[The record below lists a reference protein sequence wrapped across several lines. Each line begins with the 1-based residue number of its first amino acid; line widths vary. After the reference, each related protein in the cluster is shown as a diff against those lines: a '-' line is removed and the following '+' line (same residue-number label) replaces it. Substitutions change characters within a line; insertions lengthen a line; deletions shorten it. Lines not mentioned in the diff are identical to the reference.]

1 MTSGQNTIDPR
12 TPILVGQAQVAQH
25 KDHLESAAGP
35 IELMS
40 QAVREAF
47 ADAGI
52 QNPAIKHVTKN
63 ARKNA
68 ATIDAL
74 HVVRSLS
81 TRNTNPARDIARTLE
96 ISANE
101 YGLTPHGG
109 NMPQYLVNNAALQIR
124 DNGAQIIVL
133 TGGESFR
140 SRRRARAAKMTLP
153 WMEQKEDQE
162 GQEGQEGQAPT
173 ALGEDLVMNHE
184 IELAHNIMLPI
195 EIYPMF
201 ETALRYR
208 DKRTVAE
215 HQKYISEL
223 WSRFSDV
230 AAANPHAWMQQ
241 SYTAQAIRTP
251 TPDNRM
257 IGFPYT
263 KLMNS
268 NNDVD
273 MAAALVM
280 CSVERA
286 EALGIARDKWIF
298 LHAGTD
304 CHEHNFVSHRHT
316 FTDTPAIRIGGRRVL
331 ELAEKSIDEIENLD
345 LYSCF
350 PSAVQLGAES
360 LGVSL
365 DRQLTCT
372 GGLSFAG
379 GPFNNYVMHA
389 IATTMTKL
397 REKPQETG
405 LVWANG
411 GYATKHSFGVY
422 ATTPN
427 RHGFQY
433 ESPQNQVDSLPR
445 RAVATAVEAQGLA
458 TVEAYSVMHDR
469 DGAAEKV
476 RAAVLLA
483 DGRRAWATSNNTQLG
498 QDMCETEWVGTTVTL
513 DATGDIGV

>member
-1 MTSGQNTIDPR
+1 VTSGPTTIDPR

-25 KDHLESAAGP
+25 IDDFNNAAGP
-35 IELMS
+35 LELMS
-40 QAVREAF
+40 RAVTQAF
-47 ADAGI
+47 DDAALHNVG
-52 QNPAIKHVTKN
+52 AKN
-63 ARKNA
+63 GPR
-68 ATIDAL
+68 IDAL
-74 HVVRSLS
+74 RVVRSLS
-81 TRNTNPARDIARTLE
+81 TKSINPAQDIAAMLG

-109 NMPQYLVNNAALQIR
+109 NMPQYLVNTAALQIR
-124 DNGAQIIVL
+124 DGGAQMIVL

-140 SRRRARAAKMTLP
+140 SRRRARAAQVTLP
-153 WMEQKEDQE
+153 WMEEHD
-162 GQEGQEGQAPT
+162 GHAPT
-173 ALGEDLVMNHE
+173 AVGDDLVMNHE
-184 IELAHNIMLPI
+184 IELAHKIMLPI

-208 DKRTVAE
+208 DKRSVAE
-215 HQKYISEL
+215 HQQYISEL
-223 WSRFSDV
+223 WARFSEA
-230 AAANPHAWMQQ
+230 AAANPHAWIQQ

-304 CHEHNFVSHRHT
+304 CHEHNFVSHRHS
-316 FTDTPAIRIGGRRVL
+316 FTDTPAIRIGGQRVL
-331 ELAEKSIDEIENLD
+331 AIAEKSIDEIENLD

-389 IATTMTKL
+389 IATTMTTL
-397 REKPQETG
+397 REKPTETG

-411 GYATKHSFGVY
+411 GYATKHAFGVY
-422 ATTPN
+422 ATTPPL
-427 RHGFQY
+427 HGFRH
-433 ESPQNQVDSLPR
+433 ESPQNEVDELPR
-445 RAVATAVEAQGLA
+445 RTVATALEATGTA
-458 TVEAYSVMHDR
+458 TVEAYSVMHNR
-469 DGAAEKV
+469 NGNVEKV
-476 RAAVLLA
+476 RAAVILN
-483 DGRRAWATSNNTQLG
+483 DGRRAWATSDNTQLG
-498 QDMCETEWVGTTVTL
+498 TDMCENEWVGKTITL
-513 DATGDIGV
+513 DATGDISV

>member
-25 KDHLESAAGP
+25 IDHLESAAGP

-52 QNPAIKHVTKN
+52 QNPSVKN
-63 ARKNA
+63 AGKNS

-74 HVVRSLS
+74 RVVRSLS
-81 TRNTNPARDIARTLE
+81 TRNTNPAREIARALG

-109 NMPQYLVNNAALQIR
+109 NMPQYLVNSAALQIR
-124 DNGAQIIVL
+124 DSGAQMIVL

-153 WMEQKEDQE
+153 WMEAKEDE
-162 GQEGQEGQAPT
+162 GGEAPT

-184 IELAHNIMLPI
+184 IELAHSIMLPI

-230 AAANPHAWMQQ
+230 AASNPHAWIQQ
-241 SYTAQAIRTP
+241 SYTAETIRTP
-251 TPDNRM
+251 SQSNRM
-257 IGFPYT
+257 VGFPYT

-286 EALGIARDKWIF
+286 EALGIERDKWIF
-298 LHAGTD
+298 LQAGTD
-304 CHEHNFVSHRHT
+304 CHEHNFVSHRYS
-316 FTDTPAIRIGGRRVL
+316 FTDTPAIRIGGKRVL
-331 ELAEKSIDEIENLD
+331 ELAQKSIDEIAYLD

-411 GYATKHSFGVY
+411 GYATKHAFGVY
-422 ATTPN
+422 ATTPHPQGF
-427 RHGFQY
+427 RH
-433 ESPQNQVDSLPR
+433 ESPQKQVDSLPR
-445 RAVATAVEAQGLA
+445 RVVATAIEAQGSA

-469 DGAAEKV
+469 DGAPEKV
-476 RAAVLLA
+476 RASVLLA
-483 DGRRAWATSNNTQLG
+483 DGRRAWATSTDTQLG
-498 QDMCETEWVGTTVTL
+498 QDMCLNEWVGKTVTL
-513 DATGDIGV
+513 DATGDIKIG

>member
-1 MTSGQNTIDPR
+1 MTSGQNKIDPR

-25 KDHLESAAGP
+25 IDHLESAAGP

-40 QAVREAF
+40 QAIREAF
-47 ADAGI
+47 TDAGI
-52 QNPAIKHVTKN
+52 QNAGAQNTT
-63 ARKNA
+63 A
-68 ATIDAL
+68 IDAL
-74 HVVRSLS
+74 RVVRSLS
-81 TRNTNPARDIARTLE
+81 TRSTNPALDIATMLG

-124 DNGAQIIVL
+124 DDGAQMIVL

-140 SRRRARAAKMTLP
+140 SRRRARAAQMTLP
-153 WMEQKEDQE
+153 WMELKGSQE
-162 GQEGQEGQAPT
+162 SQEQQAPT

-230 AAANPHAWMQQ
+230 AASNQHAWIQQ
-241 SYTAQAIRTP
+241 SYTAEAIRTP
-251 TPDNRM
+251 SQENRM

-286 EALGIARDKWIF
+286 EALGISRDKWIF

-304 CHEHNFVSHRHT
+304 CHEHNFVSHRYS
-316 FTDTPAIRIGGRRVL
+316 FTDTPAIRIGGQRVL
-331 ELAEKSIDEIENLD
+331 ELAQKSITEIENLD

-397 REKPQETG
+397 RERPQETG

-411 GYATKHSFGVY
+411 GYATKHAFGVY
-422 ATTPN
+422 ATTPPL
-427 RHGFQY
+427 HGFKH
-433 ESPQNQVDSLPR
+433 ESPQDEVDSLPR
-445 RAVATAVEAQGLA
+445 RAVATAIDAQGLA
-458 TVEAYSVMHDR
+458 TVEAYSIMHDR
-469 DGAAEKV
+469 NGAAEKV

-483 DGRRAWATSNNTQLG
+483 DGRRAWATSSNTQLG
-498 QDMCETEWVGTTVTL
+498 QEMCENEWVGKSISL
-513 DATGDIGV
+513 DATGDIRV

>member
-1 MTSGQNTIDPR
+1 VTSGQNTIDPR

-25 KDHLESAAGP
+25 IDHLESAAGP

-52 QNPAIKHVTKN
+52 QNPSVKN
-63 ARKNA
+63 AGKNS

-74 HVVRSLS
+74 RVVRSLS
-81 TRNTNPARDIARTLE
+81 TRNTNPAREIARALG

-109 NMPQYLVNNAALQIR
+109 NMPQYLVNSAALQIR
-124 DNGAQIIVL
+124 DSGAQMIVL

-153 WMEQKEDQE
+153 WMEAKEDE
-162 GQEGQEGQAPT
+162 GGEAPT

-230 AAANPHAWMQQ
+230 AASNPHAWIQQ
-241 SYTAQAIRTP
+241 SYTAETIRTP
-251 TPDNRM
+251 SQSNRM
-257 IGFPYT
+257 VGFPYT

-286 EALGIARDKWIF
+286 EALGIERDKWIF

-304 CHEHNFVSHRHT
+304 CHEHNFVSHRYS
-316 FTDTPAIRIGGRRVL
+316 FTDTPAIRIGGKRVL
-331 ELAEKSIDEIENLD
+331 ELAQKSIDEIAYLD

-411 GYATKHSFGVY
+411 GYATKHAFGVY

-427 RHGFQY
+427 PQGFQH

-445 RAVATAVEAQGLA
+445 RTVATAVEAQGSA

-469 DGAAEKV
+469 DGAPEKV
-476 RAAVLLA
+476 RASVLLA
-483 DGRRAWATSNNTQLG
+483 DGRRAWATSTDTQLG
-498 QDMCETEWVGTTVTL
+498 QDMCLNEWVGKTVKL
-513 DATGDIGV
+513 DATGDIKIG

>member
-1 MTSGQNTIDPR
+1 VTSGQNTIDPR

-25 KDHLESAAGP
+25 IDHLESAAGP

-52 QNPAIKHVTKN
+52 QNPSVKN
-63 ARKNA
+63 AGKNS

-74 HVVRSLS
+74 RVVRSLS
-81 TRNTNPARDIARTLE
+81 TRNTNPAREIARALG

-109 NMPQYLVNNAALQIR
+109 NMPQYLVNSAALQIR
-124 DNGAQIIVL
+124 DSGAQMIVL

-153 WMEQKEDQE
+153 WMEAKEDE
-162 GQEGQEGQAPT
+162 GGEAPT

-184 IELAHNIMLPI
+184 IELAHSIMLPI

-230 AAANPHAWMQQ
+230 AASNPHAWIQQ
-241 SYTAQAIRTP
+241 SYTAETIRTP
-251 TPDNRM
+251 SQSNRM
-257 IGFPYT
+257 VGFPYT

-286 EALGIARDKWIF
+286 EALGIERDKWIF

-304 CHEHNFVSHRHT
+304 CHEHNFVSHRYS
-316 FTDTPAIRIGGRRVL
+316 FTDTPAIRIGGKRVL
-331 ELAEKSIDEIENLD
+331 ELAQKSIDEIAYLD

-411 GYATKHSFGVY
+411 GYATKHAFGVY
-422 ATTPN
+422 ATTPHPQGF
-427 RHGFQY
+427 RH
-433 ESPQNQVDSLPR
+433 ESPQKQVDSLPR
-445 RAVATAVEAQGLA
+445 RVVATAIEAQGSA

-469 DGAAEKV
+469 DGAPEKV
-476 RAAVLLA
+476 RASVLLA
-483 DGRRAWATSNNTQLG
+483 DGRRAWATSTDTQLG
-498 QDMCETEWVGTTVTL
+498 QDMCLNEWVGKTVTL
-513 DATGDIGV
+513 DATGDIKIG

>member
-1 MTSGQNTIDPR
+1 MTSGPKTIDPR

-25 KDHLESAAGP
+25 VDDLNDAAGP

-40 QAVREAF
+40 RAVTQAF
-47 ADAGI
+47 DDAAVSNAGS
-52 QNPAIKHVTKN
+52 KN
-63 ARKNA
+63 GPH
-68 ATIDAL
+68 IDAL
-74 HVVRSLS
+74 RVVRSLS
-81 TRNTNPARDIARTLE
+81 TKSVNPAQDIATMLG

-109 NMPQYLVNNAALQIR
+109 NMPQYLVNAAAMQIR
-124 DNGAQIIVL
+124 DGGAQLIVL

-140 SRRRARAAKMTLP
+140 SRRRARAAQVTLP
-153 WMEQKEDQE
+153 WMETRESQE
-162 GQEGQEGQAPT
+162 GQESQAPT
-173 ALGEDLVMNHE
+173 AVGEDLAMNHE
-184 IELAHNIMLPI
+184 IELAHKIMLPI

-201 ETALRYR
+201 ETALRHR
-208 DKRTVAE
+208 DKRTVAD
-215 HQKYISEL
+215 HQQYISEL

-230 AAANPHAWMQQ
+230 AAANPHAWIQQ
-241 SYTAQAIRTP
+241 SHTAETIRTP
-251 TPDNRM
+251 SQSNRM

-286 EALGIARDKWIF
+286 ESLGITRDKWIF

-316 FTDTPAIRIGGRRVL
+316 FTETPAIRIGGQRVL
-331 ELAEKSIDEIENLD
+331 ALAEKSIDEIENLD

-389 IATTMTKL
+389 IATTMTTL
-397 REKPQETG
+397 REKPAETG

-411 GYATKHSFGVY
+411 GYATKHAFGVY
-422 ATTPN
+422 ATTPPLQGF
-427 RHGFQY
+427 RH
-433 ESPQNQVDSLPR
+433 ESPQNEVDATPR
-445 RAVATAVEAQGLA
+445 RAVATALEAKGAA

-469 DGAAEKV
+469 NGSVEKV
-476 RAAVLLA
+476 RAAVILS
-483 DGRRAWATSNNTQLG
+483 DGRRAWATSDNTQLG
-498 QDMCETEWVGTTVTL
+498 QDMCETEWVGKTVTL
-513 DATGDIGV
+513 DATGDISV

>member
-1 MTSGQNTIDPR
+1 MTSGQNKIDPR
-12 TPILVGQAQVAQH
+12 TPILVGQAQVSQH
-25 KDHLESAAGP
+25 IDRLESAAGP

-47 ADAGI
+47 GDAGI
-52 QNPAIKHVTKN
+52 QVAGAKN
-63 ARKNA
+63 SAP
-68 ATIDAL
+68 IDAL
-74 HVVRSLS
+74 RVVRSLS
-81 TRNTNPARDIARTLE
+81 TRSTNPARDIATTLG

-109 NMPQYLVNNAALQIR
+109 NMPQYLVNCAALQIR
-124 DNGAQIIVL
+124 DEGAQMIVL

-140 SRRRARAAKMTLP
+140 SRRRARAAQMTLP
-153 WMEQKEDQE
+153 WMELKESQE
-162 GQEGQEGQAPT
+162 SQESQAPT
-173 ALGEDLVMNHE
+173 PLGEDLVMNHE

-230 AAANPHAWMQQ
+230 AASNSHAWIQQ
-241 SYTAQAIRTP
+241 SYTAEAIRTP
-251 TPDNRM
+251 SQSNRM

-304 CHEHNFVSHRHT
+304 CHEHNFVSHRYS
-316 FTDTPAIRIGGRRVL
+316 FTDTPAIRIGGQRVL
-331 ELAEKSIDEIENLD
+331 ELAQNSIHEIENLD

-397 REKPQETG
+397 RERPEETG

-411 GYATKHSFGVY
+411 GYATKHAFGVY
-422 ATTPN
+422 ATTPPT
-427 RHGFQY
+427 HGFRH
-433 ESPQNQVDSLPR
+433 ESPQDEVDSLPR
-445 RAVATAVEAQGLA
+445 REVVAASDAQGSA
-458 TVEAYSVMHDR
+458 TIEAYSVMHDR
-469 DGAAEKV
+469 DGAPEKV

-483 DGRRAWATSNNTQLG
+483 DGRRAWATSSNTQLG
-498 QDMCETEWVGTTVTL
+498 QEMCENEWVGKSVSL
-513 DATGDIGV
+513 DATGDISV

>member
-1 MTSGQNTIDPR
+1 MTSGKNKIDPR

-25 KDHLESAAGP
+25 IDNLESAAGP

-40 QAVREAF
+40 QAVRAAL

-52 QNPAIKHVTKN
+52 QNAT
-63 ARKNA
+63 
-68 ATIDAL
+68 TIDAL
-74 HVVRSLS
+74 RVVRSLS
-81 TRNTNPARDIARTLE
+81 TRNTNPAQDIATTLG

-109 NMPQYLVNNAALQIR
+109 NMPQYLVNSAALQIR
-124 DNGAQIIVL
+124 DDGAQMIVL
-133 TGGESFR
+133 TGGESFK
-140 SRRRARAAKMTLP
+140 SRRRARAAQMTLP
-153 WMEQKEDQE
+153 WMELEKSRERL
-162 GQEGQEGQAPT
+162 APT

-184 IELAHNIMLPI
+184 IELAHKIMLPI

-208 DKRTVAE
+208 DKRSVAD

-223 WSRFSDV
+223 WARFSDV
-230 AAANPHAWMQQ
+230 AAANPHAWIQQ

-286 EALGIARDKWIF
+286 EALGITRDKWIF

-304 CHEHNFVSHRHT
+304 CHEHNFVSHRYS
-316 FTDTPAIRIGGRRVL
+316 FTDTPAIRIGGQRVL
-331 ELAEKSIDEIENLD
+331 ALAEKSIDEIENLD

-389 IATTMTKL
+389 IATTMTTL
-397 REKPQETG
+397 RENPTETG

-411 GYATKHSFGVY
+411 GYATKHAFGVY
-422 ATTPN
+422 ATTPPL
-427 RHGFQY
+427 HGFRH
-433 ESPQNQVDSLPR
+433 ESPQSEVDSLPR
-445 RAVATAVEAQGLA
+445 REVATPIDAQGPA

-469 DGAAEKV
+469 DGTAEKV
-476 RAAVLLA
+476 RAAVLLS
-483 DGRRAWATSNNTQLG
+483 DGRRAWATSDNTQLG
-498 QDMCETEWVGTTVTL
+498 QDMCENEWVGKTVTL
-513 DATGDIGV
+513 DETGVIRV

>member
-1 MTSGQNTIDPR
+1 MTSGQNKIDPR
-12 TPILVGQAQVAQH
+12 TPILVGQAQVSQH
-25 KDHLESAAGP
+25 IDRLESAAGP

-47 ADAGI
+47 GDAGI
-52 QNPAIKHVTKN
+52 QVAGAKN
-63 ARKNA
+63 SAP
-68 ATIDAL
+68 IDAL
-74 HVVRSLS
+74 RVVRSLS
-81 TRNTNPARDIARTLE
+81 TRSTNPARDIAATLG

-109 NMPQYLVNNAALQIR
+109 NMPQYLVNCAALQIR
-124 DNGAQIIVL
+124 DEGAQMIVL

-140 SRRRARAAKMTLP
+140 SLRRARAAQMTLP
-153 WMEQKEDQE
+153 WMELKGSQE
-162 GQEGQEGQAPT
+162 SQEQQAPT

-230 AAANPHAWMQQ
+230 AASNQHAWIQQ
-241 SYTAQAIRTP
+241 SYTAEAIRTP
-251 TPDNRM
+251 SQENRM

-286 EALGIARDKWIF
+286 EALGISRDKWIF

-304 CHEHNFVSHRHT
+304 CHEHNFVSHRYS
-316 FTDTPAIRIGGRRVL
+316 FTDTPAIRIGGQRVL
-331 ELAEKSIDEIENLD
+331 ELAQKSITEIENLD

-397 REKPQETG
+397 RERPQETG

-411 GYATKHSFGVY
+411 GYATKHAFGVY
-422 ATTPN
+422 ATTPPL
-427 RHGFQY
+427 HGFKH
-433 ESPQNQVDSLPR
+433 ESPQDEVDSLPR
-445 RAVATAVEAQGLA
+445 RAVATAIDAQGLA
-458 TVEAYSVMHDR
+458 TVEAYSIMHDR
-469 DGAAEKV
+469 NGAAEKV

-483 DGRRAWATSNNTQLG
+483 DGRRAWATSSNTQLG
-498 QDMCETEWVGTTVTL
+498 QEMCENEWVGKSISL
-513 DATGDIGV
+513 DATGDIRV

>member
-1 MTSGQNTIDPR
+1 MTSGQNKIDPR

-25 KDHLESAAGP
+25 IDNLESAAGP

-52 QNPAIKHVTKN
+52 QNTGTKN
-63 ARKNA
+63 AT
-68 ATIDAL
+68 TIDAL
-74 HVVRSLS
+74 RVVRSLS
-81 TRNTNPARDIARTLE
+81 TRNTNPARDIASILE

-109 NMPQYLVNNAALQIR
+109 NMPQYLVNCAALQIR
-124 DNGAQIIVL
+124 DNGAQMIVL

-140 SRRRARAAKMTLP
+140 SRRRARAAQMTLP
-153 WMEQKEDQE
+153 WMELKE
-162 GQEGQEGQAPT
+162 GQELQAPT

-184 IELAHNIMLPI
+184 IELAHKIMLPI

-208 DKRTVAE
+208 DKRTVAD

-223 WSRFSDV
+223 WARFSDV
-230 AAANPHAWMQQ
+230 AATNPHAWIQQ
-241 SYTAQAIRTP
+241 KYTAEAIRTP
-251 TPDNRM
+251 TQDNRM

-304 CHEHNFVSHRHT
+304 CHEHNFVSHRYS
-316 FTDTPAIRIGGRRVL
+316 FTDTPAIRIGGQRVL
-331 ELAEKSIDEIENLD
+331 ALAEKSIDEIENLD

-389 IATTMTKL
+389 IATTMTTL

-411 GYATKHSFGVY
+411 GYATKHAFGVY
-422 ATTPN
+422 ATTPPL
-427 RHGFQY
+427 HGFRH
-433 ESPQNQVDSLPR
+433 ESPQSEVDSLPR
-445 RAVATAVEAQGLA
+445 REVATAIDAQGPA

-476 RAAVLLA
+476 RASVLLA
-483 DGRRAWATSNNTQLG
+483 DGRRAWATSDNTQLG
-498 QDMCETEWVGTTVTL
+498 TDMCENEWVGKTVTL
-513 DATGDIGV
+513 DETGAISV

>member
-1 MTSGQNTIDPR
+1 MTSGQNKIDPR

-25 KDHLESAAGP
+25 IDNLESAAGP

-40 QAVREAF
+40 QAVRAAL

-52 QNPAIKHVTKN
+52 QNAGTTN
-63 ARKNA
+63 A
-68 ATIDAL
+68 TTLDAL
-74 HVVRSLS
+74 RVVRSLS
-81 TRNTNPARDIARTLE
+81 TRNTNPAQDIATTLG

-109 NMPQYLVNNAALQIR
+109 NMPQYLVNSAALQIR
-124 DNGAQIIVL
+124 DDGAQMIVL

-140 SRRRARAAKMTLP
+140 SRRRARAAQMTLP
-153 WMEQKEDQE
+153 WMEQHDGE
-162 GQEGQEGQAPT
+162 APT

-184 IELAHNIMLPI
+184 IELAHKIMLPI

-208 DKRTVAE
+208 DKRTVAD

-223 WSRFSDV
+223 WARFSDV
-230 AAANPHAWMQQ
+230 AATNPHAWIQQ
-241 SYTAQAIRTP
+241 RYTAQAIRTP
-251 TPDNRM
+251 TSDNRM

-268 NNDVD
+268 INDVD

-304 CHEHNFVSHRHT
+304 CHEHNFVSHRYS
-316 FTDTPAIRIGGRRVL
+316 FTDTPAIRIGGQRVL
-331 ELAEKSIDEIENLD
+331 ALAEKSIDEIENLD

-389 IATTMTKL
+389 IATVMNDL
-397 REKPQETG
+397 RNAPNELG

-411 GYATKHSFGVY
+411 GYTTK
-422 ATTPN
+422 
-427 RHGFQY
+427 
-433 ESPQNQVDSLPR
+433 
-445 RAVATAVEAQGLA
+445 
-458 TVEAYSVMHDR
+458 
-469 DGAAEKV
+469 
-476 RAAVLLA
+476 
-483 DGRRAWATSNNTQLG
+483 
-498 QDMCETEWVGTTVTL
+498 
-513 DATGDIGV
+513 

>member
-1 MTSGQNTIDPR
+1 MTSGQNKIDPR

-25 KDHLESAAGP
+25 IDHLESAAGP

-40 QAVREAF
+40 QAIREALT
-47 ADAGI
+47 DAGI
-52 QNPAIKHVTKN
+52 QNAGAKN
-63 ARKNA
+63 TTA
-68 ATIDAL
+68 IDAL
-74 HVVRSLS
+74 RVVRSLS
-81 TRNTNPARDIARTLE
+81 TRSTNPALDIATMLG

-124 DNGAQIIVL
+124 DDGAQMIVL

-140 SRRRARAAKMTLP
+140 SRRRARAAQMTLP
-153 WMEQKEDQE
+153 WMDLKGSQESQEQ
-162 GQEGQEGQAPT
+162 QAPT

-230 AAANPHAWMQQ
+230 AASNQHAWIQQ
-241 SYTAQAIRTP
+241 SYTAEAIRTP
-251 TPDNRM
+251 SQENRM

-286 EALGIARDKWIF
+286 EALGISRDKWIF

-304 CHEHNFVSHRHT
+304 CHEHNFVSHRYS
-316 FTDTPAIRIGGRRVL
+316 FTDTPAIRIGGQRVL
-331 ELAEKSIDEIENLD
+331 ELAQKSIAEIENLD

-397 REKPQETG
+397 RERPQETG

-411 GYATKHSFGVY
+411 GYATKHAFGVY
-422 ATTPN
+422 ATTPPL
-427 RHGFQY
+427 RGFKH
-433 ESPQNQVDSLPR
+433 ESPQDEVDSLPR
-445 RAVATAVEAQGLA
+445 RAVATAIEAHGLA

-469 DGAAEKV
+469 NGAAEKV

-483 DGRRAWATSNNTQLG
+483 DGRRAWATSSNTQLG
-498 QDMCETEWVGTTVTL
+498 QEMCENEWVGKSISL
-513 DATGDIGV
+513 DATGDIRV

>member
-1 MTSGQNTIDPR
+1 MTSGQNKIDPR

-25 KDHLESAAGP
+25 TDDLKSAVGP

-40 QAVREAF
+40 QAVREAI

-52 QNPAIKHVTKN
+52 QN
-63 ARKNA
+63 
-68 ATIDAL
+68 ATSIDAL
-74 HVVRSLS
+74 RVVRSLS
-81 TRNTNPARDIARTLE
+81 TRNTNPARDIASMLE
-96 ISANE
+96 INASE

-109 NMPQYLVNNAALQIR
+109 NMPQYLVNSAALQIR
-124 DNGAQIIVL
+124 DDGAQMIVL

-140 SRRRARAAKMTLP
+140 SRRRARAAQMTLP
-153 WMEQKEDQE
+153 WMEPKAGQAGQA
-162 GQEGQEGQAPT
+162 GQERQAPT

-184 IELAHNIMLPI
+184 IELAHKIMLPI

-208 DKRTVAE
+208 DKRTVAD
-215 HQKYISEL
+215 HQKHISEL

-230 AAANPHAWMQQ
+230 AATNPHAWIQQ

-316 FTDTPAIRIGGRRVL
+316 FTETPAIRIGGRRVL
-331 ELAEKSIDEIENLD
+331 TLAEKSIDEIENLD

-389 IATTMTKL
+389 IATTMTTL
-397 REKPQETG
+397 REKPTETG

-422 ATTPN
+422 ATTPPL
-427 RHGFQY
+427 HGFRH
-433 ESPQNQVDSLPR
+433 ESPQNEVDQTPR
-445 RAVATAVEAQGLA
+445 RAVATALEAKGAA

-469 DGAAEKV
+469 NGAAEKV

-483 DGRRAWATSNNTQLG
+483 DGRRAWATSDNTQLG
-498 QDMCETEWVGTTVTL
+498 QEMCENEWIGKTVTL
-513 DATGDIGV
+513 DATGDISV

>member
-25 KDHLESAAGP
+25 IDHLESAAGP

-52 QNPAIKHVTKN
+52 QNPSVKN
-63 ARKNA
+63 AGKNS

-74 HVVRSLS
+74 RVVRSLS
-81 TRNTNPARDIARTLE
+81 TRNTNPAREIARALG

-109 NMPQYLVNNAALQIR
+109 NMPQYLVNSAALQIR
-124 DNGAQIIVL
+124 DSGAQMIVL

-140 SRRRARAAKMTLP
+140 SRRRARAAQMTLP
-153 WMEQKEDQE
+153 WMEAKEDE
-162 GQEGQEGQAPT
+162 GGEAPT

-184 IELAHNIMLPI
+184 IELAHKIMLPI

-208 DKRTVAE
+208 DKRTVAD

-223 WSRFSDV
+223 WARFSDV
-230 AAANPHAWMQQ
+230 AATNPHAWIQQ
-241 SYTAQAIRTP
+241 SYTAQAIRMP
-251 TPDNRM
+251 TSDNRM

-316 FTDTPAIRIGGRRVL
+316 FTETPAIRIGGQRVL
-331 ELAEKSIDEIENLD
+331 ALAGKSIDEIENLD

-365 DRQLTCT
+365 DRKLTCT

-389 IATTMTKL
+389 IATTMTTL

-411 GYATKHSFGVY
+411 GYATKHAFGVY
-422 ATTPN
+422 ATTPPLQGF
-427 RHGFQY
+427 RH
-433 ESPQNQVDSLPR
+433 ESPQNEVDALPR
-445 RAVATAVEAQGLA
+445 RSVATALEAKGAA
-458 TVEAYSVMHDR
+458 TIEAYSVMHDR
-469 DGAAEKV
+469 DGTAEKV

-483 DGRRAWATSNNTQLG
+483 DGRRAWATSDNTQLG
-498 QDMCETEWVGTTVTL
+498 QEMCENEWVGKTVTL
-513 DATGDIGV
+513 DATGDIRV

>member
-1 MTSGQNTIDPR
+1 MIIDPR

-25 KDHLESAAGP
+25 IDHLESSAGP

-40 QAVREAF
+40 QAIREAL

-52 QNPAIKHVTKN
+52 QNAGAKN
-63 ARKNA
+63 TTA
-68 ATIDAL
+68 IDAVR
-74 HVVRSLS
+74 VVRSLS
-81 TRNTNPARDIARTLE
+81 TRSTNPALDIATMLG

-124 DNGAQIIVL
+124 DDGAQMIVL

-140 SRRRARAAKMTLP
+140 SRRRARAAQMTLP
-153 WMEQKEDQE
+153 WMDLKGSQESQEQ
-162 GQEGQEGQAPT
+162 QAPT

-230 AAANPHAWMQQ
+230 AASNQHAWIQQ
-241 SYTAQAIRTP
+241 SYTAEAIRTP
-251 TPDNRM
+251 SQENRM

-286 EALGIARDKWIF
+286 EALGISRDKWIF

-304 CHEHNFVSHRHT
+304 CHEHNFVSHRYS
-316 FTDTPAIRIGGRRVL
+316 FTDTPAIRIGGQRVL
-331 ELAEKSIDEIENLD
+331 ELAQKSIAEIENLD

-360 LGVSL
+360 LGVLL

-397 REKPQETG
+397 RERPQETG

-411 GYATKHSFGVY
+411 GYATKHAFGVY
-422 ATTPN
+422 ATTPPF
-427 RHGFQY
+427 HGFKY
-433 ESPQNQVDSLPR
+433 ESPQDEVDSLPR
-445 RAVATAVEAQGLA
+445 RAVATAIDAQGLA

-469 DGAAEKV
+469 NGAAEKV

-483 DGRRAWATSNNTQLG
+483 DGRRAWATSSNTQLG
-498 QDMCETEWVGTTVTL
+498 QEMCENEWVGKSISL
-513 DATGDIGV
+513 DATGDIRV

>member
-1 MTSGQNTIDPR
+1 MTSVQSKIDPR

-25 KDHLESAAGP
+25 TDDLNSAAGP
-35 IELMS
+35 IDLMT

-47 ADAGI
+47 ADAGVR
-52 QNPAIKHVTKN
+52 NVGTN
-63 ARKNA
+63 ATTA
-68 ATIDAL
+68 IDAL
-74 HVVRSLS
+74 RVVRSLS
-81 TRNTNPARDIARTLE
+81 TRNINPARDIA
-96 ISANE
+96 SALNLTAHE

-124 DNGAQIIVL
+124 DDGAQMIVL

-140 SRRRARAAKMTLP
+140 SRRRARAAQIVLP
-153 WMEQKEDQE
+153 WMETKEDQE
-162 GQEGQEGQAPT
+162 LHAPT
-173 ALGEDLVMNHE
+173 ALGEDLVMNHD
-184 IELAHNIMLPI
+184 IELSHKIMLPI

-215 HQKYISEL
+215 HQKFISEL
-223 WSRFSDV
+223 WARFSNI
-230 AAANPHAWMQQ
+230 AATNPHAWMQQ
-241 SYTAQAIRTP
+241 KYTADTIRTP
-251 TPDNRM
+251 TQDNRM

-286 EALGIARDKWIF
+286 EALGISRDKWIF

-304 CHEHNFVSHRHT
+304 CHEHNFVSHRSS
-316 FTDTPAIRIGGRRVL
+316 FTDTPAIRIGGQRVL
-331 ELAEKSIDEIENLD
+331 ELAQKSIHEIENLD

-397 REKPQETG
+397 RENPQETG

-411 GYATKHSFGVY
+411 GYATKHAFGVY
-422 ATTPN
+422 ATTPPQ
-427 RHGFQY
+427 HGY
-433 ESPQNQVDSLPR
+433 KHASPQDEVDALPR
-445 RAVATAVEAQGLA
+445 RAVANAAEAQGSA
-458 TVEAYSVMHDR
+458 TIEAYSVMHDR
-469 DGAAEKV
+469 IGAPEKV

-483 DGRRAWATSNNTQLG
+483 DGRRAWATSGDTQLG
-498 QDMCETEWVGTTVTL
+498 QDMCETEWVGKTITL
-513 DATGDIGV
+513 DATGDIKIG

>member
-1 MTSGQNTIDPR
+1 MTSGQNKIDPR

-25 KDHLESAAGP
+25 IDHLESAAGP

-40 QAVREAF
+40 QAIREAF
-47 ADAGI
+47 TDAGI
-52 QNPAIKHVTKN
+52 QNAGAQNTT
-63 ARKNA
+63 A
-68 ATIDAL
+68 IDAL
-74 HVVRSLS
+74 RVVRSLS
-81 TRNTNPARDIARTLE
+81 TRNTNPARDIATMLG

-124 DNGAQIIVL
+124 DDGAQMIVL

-140 SRRRARAAKMTLP
+140 SRRRARAAQMTLP
-153 WMEQKEDQE
+153 WMDLKE
-162 GQEGQEGQAPT
+162 GQEPQAPT

-230 AAANPHAWMQQ
+230 AASNQHAWIQQ
-241 SYTAQAIRTP
+241 SYTAEAIRTP
-251 TPDNRM
+251 SQENRM

-286 EALGIARDKWIF
+286 EALGISRDKWIF

-304 CHEHNFVSHRHT
+304 CHEHNFVSHRYS
-316 FTDTPAIRIGGRRVL
+316 FTDTPAIRIGGQRVL
-331 ELAEKSIDEIENLD
+331 ELAQKSITEIENLD

-397 REKPQETG
+397 RERPQETG

-411 GYATKHSFGVY
+411 GYATKHAFGVY
-422 ATTPN
+422 ATTPPL
-427 RHGFQY
+427 RGFKH
-433 ESPQNQVDSLPR
+433 ESPQDEVDSLPR
-445 RAVATAVEAQGLA
+445 RAVATAIEAHGLA

-469 DGAAEKV
+469 NGAAEKV

-483 DGRRAWATSNNTQLG
+483 DGRRAWATSSNTQLG
-498 QDMCETEWVGTTVTL
+498 QEMCENEWVGKSISL
-513 DATGDIGV
+513 DATGDIRV

>member
-1 MTSGQNTIDPR
+1 VTSGQNTIDPR

-25 KDHLESAAGP
+25 IDHLESAAGP

-52 QNPAIKHVTKN
+52 QNPSVKN
-63 ARKNA
+63 AGKNS

-81 TRNTNPARDIARTLE
+81 TRNTNPAREIARALG

-109 NMPQYLVNNAALQIR
+109 NMPQYLVNSAALQIR
-124 DNGAQIIVL
+124 DSGAQMIVL

-140 SRRRARAAKMTLP
+140 SRRRARAAQMTLP
-153 WMEQKEDQE
+153 WMEAKEDE
-162 GQEGQEGQAPT
+162 GGEAPT

-223 WSRFSDV
+223 WSRFSNV
-230 AAANPHAWMQQ
+230 AATNPHAWIQQ
-241 SYTAQAIRTP
+241 SYTAETIRTP
-251 TPDNRM
+251 SQSNRM

-286 EALGIARDKWIF
+286 EALGITRDKWIF

-304 CHEHNFVSHRHT
+304 CHEHNFVSHRYS
-316 FTDTPAIRIGGRRVL
+316 FTDTPAIRIGGQRVL
-331 ELAEKSIDEIENLD
+331 ELAQKSIDEIENLD

-397 REKPQETG
+397 REKPLETG

-411 GYATKHSFGVY
+411 GYATKHAFGVY

-427 RHGFQY
+427 PQGFQH

-445 RAVATAVEAQGLA
+445 RAVATAVEAQGSA

-469 DGAAEKV
+469 DGTPEKV

-483 DGRRAWATSNNTQLG
+483 DGRRAWATSDNTQLG
-498 QDMCETEWVGTTVTL
+498 QEMCENEWVGKTISL
-513 DATGDIGV
+513 DATGDIKIG

>member
-1 MTSGQNTIDPR
+1 MTSGKNKIDPR
-12 TPILVGQAQVAQH
+12 TPILVGQAQVTQH
-25 KDHLESAAGP
+25 IDNLESAAGP

-40 QAVREAF
+40 QAVRAAL

-52 QNPAIKHVTKN
+52 QNAT
-63 ARKNA
+63 
-68 ATIDAL
+68 TIDAL
-74 HVVRSLS
+74 RVVRSLS
-81 TRNTNPARDIARTLE
+81 TRSTNPAQDIASMLE

-109 NMPQYLVNNAALQIR
+109 NMPQYLVNSAALQIR
-124 DNGAQIIVL
+124 DDGAQMIVL

-140 SRRRARAAKMTLP
+140 SRRRARAAQMTLP
-153 WMEQKEDQE
+153 WMEPKEDRE
-162 GQEGQEGQAPT
+162 RHAPT

-184 IELAHNIMLPI
+184 IELAHKIMLPI

-208 DKRTVAE
+208 DKRTVAD
-215 HQKYISEL
+215 HQKHISEL
-223 WSRFSDV
+223 WARFSDV
-230 AAANPHAWMQQ
+230 AATNPHAWIQQ

-304 CHEHNFVSHRHT
+304 CHEHNFVSHRYS
-316 FTDTPAIRIGGRRVL
+316 FTDTPAIRIGGQRVL
-331 ELAEKSIDEIENLD
+331 ALAEKSIDEIENLD

-365 DRQLTCT
+365 DRQVTCT

-389 IATTMTKL
+389 IATTMTTL
-397 REKPQETG
+397 REKPTETG

-411 GYATKHSFGVY
+411 GYATKHAFGVY
-422 ATTPN
+422 ATTPPL
-427 RHGFQY
+427 HGFRH
-433 ESPQNQVDSLPR
+433 ESPQSEVDVLPR
-445 RAVATAVEAQGLA
+445 RAVATALEAKGAA
-458 TVEAYSVMHDR
+458 TIEAYSVMHDR
-469 DGAAEKV
+469 DGTAEKV
-476 RAAVLLA
+476 RAAVLLS
-483 DGRRAWATSNNTQLG
+483 DGRRAWATSDNTQLG
-498 QDMCETEWVGTTVTL
+498 QDMCENEWVGKTVML
-513 DATGDIGV
+513 NETGDISV

>member
-1 MTSGQNTIDPR
+1 VTSGQNKIDPR
-12 TPILVGQAQVAQH
+12 TPILVGQAQVSQH
-25 KDHLESAAGP
+25 KVNLESAAGP

-47 ADAGI
+47 TDAGI
-52 QNPAIKHVTKN
+52 QVAGTKN
-63 ARKNA
+63 SAP
-68 ATIDAL
+68 IDAL
-74 HVVRSLS
+74 RVVRSLS
-81 TRNTNPARDIARTLE
+81 TRNANPARDIATMLE
-96 ISANE
+96 MSANE

-109 NMPQYLVNNAALQIR
+109 NMPQYLVNCAALQIR
-124 DNGAQIIVL
+124 DNGAQMIVL

-140 SRRRARAAKMTLP
+140 SRRRARAAQMTLP
-153 WMEQKEDQE
+153 WMELKA
-162 GQEGQEGQAPT
+162 GREGQEGQAPT

-223 WSRFSDV
+223 WSRFSNV
-230 AAANPHAWMQQ
+230 AATNPHAWIQQ
-241 SYTAQAIRTP
+241 SYTAETIRTP
-251 TPDNRM
+251 SQSNRM

-286 EALGIARDKWIF
+286 EALGITRDKWIF

-304 CHEHNFVSHRHT
+304 CHEHNFVSHRYS
-316 FTDTPAIRIGGRRVL
+316 FTDTPAIRIGGQRVL
-331 ELAEKSIDEIENLD
+331 ELAQKSIDEIENLD

-397 REKPQETG
+397 REKPLETG

-411 GYATKHSFGVY
+411 GYATKHAFGVY

-427 RHGFQY
+427 PQGFQH

-445 RAVATAVEAQGLA
+445 RAVATAVEAQGSA

-469 DGAAEKV
+469 DGTPEKV

-483 DGRRAWATSNNTQLG
+483 DGRRAWATSDNTQLG
-498 QDMCETEWVGTTVTL
+498 QEMCENEWVGKTISL
-513 DATGDIGV
+513 DATGDIKIG

>member
-1 MTSGQNTIDPR
+1 
-12 TPILVGQAQVAQH
+12 
-25 KDHLESAAGP
+25 
-35 IELMS
+35 MS

-47 ADAGI
+47 TDAGI
-52 QNPAIKHVTKN
+52 QVAGTKN
-63 ARKNA
+63 SAP
-68 ATIDAL
+68 IDAL
-74 HVVRSLS
+74 RVVRSLS
-81 TRNTNPARDIARTLE
+81 TRNANPARDIATMLE
-96 ISANE
+96 MSANE

-109 NMPQYLVNNAALQIR
+109 NMPQYLVNCAALQIR
-124 DNGAQIIVL
+124 DNGAQMIVL

-140 SRRRARAAKMTLP
+140 SRRRARAAQMTLP
-153 WMEQKEDQE
+153 WMELKA
-162 GQEGQEGQAPT
+162 GREGQEGQAPT

-223 WSRFSDV
+223 WSRFSNV
-230 AAANPHAWMQQ
+230 AATNPHAWIQQ
-241 SYTAQAIRTP
+241 SYTAETIRTP
-251 TPDNRM
+251 SQSNRM

-286 EALGIARDKWIF
+286 EALGITRDKWIF

-304 CHEHNFVSHRHT
+304 CHEHNFVSHRYS
-316 FTDTPAIRIGGRRVL
+316 FTDTPAIRIGGQRVL
-331 ELAEKSIDEIENLD
+331 ELAQKSIDEIENLD

-397 REKPQETG
+397 REKPLETG

-411 GYATKHSFGVY
+411 GYATKHAFGVY

-427 RHGFQY
+427 PQGFQH

-445 RAVATAVEAQGLA
+445 RAVATAVEAQGSA

-469 DGAAEKV
+469 DGTPEKV

-483 DGRRAWATSNNTQLG
+483 DGRRAWATSDNTQLG
-498 QDMCETEWVGTTVTL
+498 QEMCENEWVGKTISL
-513 DATGDIGV
+513 DATGDIKIG

>member
-1 MTSGQNTIDPR
+1 MTSGQNKIDPR
-12 TPILVGQAQVAQH
+12 TPIFVGQAQVEQH
-25 KDHLESAAGP
+25 IDNLESASGP

-40 QAVREAF
+40 QAVRAAF

-52 QNPAIKHVTKN
+52 QNAGT
-63 ARKNA
+63 KNA

-74 HVVRSLS
+74 RVVRSLS
-81 TRNTNPARDIARTLE
+81 TRNTNPARDIASALD

-109 NMPQYLVNNAALQIR
+109 NMPQYLVNSAALQIR
-124 DNGAQIIVL
+124 DDGAQMIVL

-140 SRRRARAAKMTLP
+140 SRRRARAAQMTLP
-153 WMEQKEDQE
+153 WMEPHDGE
-162 GQEGQEGQAPT
+162 APT

-184 IELAHNIMLPI
+184 IELAHKIMLPI

-208 DKRTVAE
+208 DKRTVAD

-223 WSRFSDV
+223 WARFSDV
-230 AAANPHAWMQQ
+230 AAANPHAWIQQ

-251 TPDNRM
+251 TSDNRM

-286 EALGIARDKWIF
+286 EALGITRDKWIF

-304 CHEHNFVSHRHT
+304 CHEHNFVSHRYS

-331 ELAEKSIDEIENLD
+331 ALAEKSIDEIENLD

-365 DRQLTCT
+365 NRQLTCT

-389 IATTMTKL
+389 IATTMTTL
-397 REKPQETG
+397 REKPTETG

-411 GYATKHSFGVY
+411 GYATKHAFGVY
-422 ATTPN
+422 ATTPPL
-427 RHGFQY
+427 HGFRH
-433 ESPQNQVDSLPR
+433 ESPQSEVDALPR
-445 RAVATAVEAQGLA
+445 RAVATALEAKGAA
-458 TVEAYSVMHDR
+458 TIEAYSVMHDR
-469 DGAAEKV
+469 DGTAEKV

-483 DGRRAWATSNNTQLG
+483 DGRRAWATSDNTQLG
-498 QDMCETEWVGTTVTL
+498 QDMCENEWVGKTVML
-513 DATGDIGV
+513 NETGDISV

>member
-1 MTSGQNTIDPR
+1 MTSGHNKIDPR

-25 KDHLESAAGP
+25 TDDLKSAVGP

-40 QAVREAF
+40 QAVREAI

-52 QNPAIKHVTKN
+52 QN
-63 ARKNA
+63 
-68 ATIDAL
+68 ATSIDAL
-74 HVVRSLS
+74 RVVRSLS
-81 TRNTNPARDIARTLE
+81 TRNTNPARDIASMLE
-96 ISANE
+96 INASE

-109 NMPQYLVNNAALQIR
+109 NMPQYLVNSAALQIR
-124 DNGAQIIVL
+124 DDGAQMIVL

-140 SRRRARAAKMTLP
+140 SRRRARAAQMTLP
-153 WMEQKEDQE
+153 WMEPKAGQA
-162 GQEGQEGQAPT
+162 GQERQAPT

-184 IELAHNIMLPI
+184 IELAHKIMLPI

-208 DKRTVAE
+208 DKRTVAD
-215 HQKYISEL
+215 HQKHISEL

-230 AAANPHAWMQQ
+230 AATNPHAWIQQ

-316 FTDTPAIRIGGRRVL
+316 FTETPAIRIGGRRVL
-331 ELAEKSIDEIENLD
+331 ALAEKSIDEIENLD

-389 IATTMTKL
+389 IATTMTTL
-397 REKPQETG
+397 REKPTETG

-422 ATTPN
+422 ATTPPL
-427 RHGFQY
+427 HGFRH
-433 ESPQNQVDSLPR
+433 ESPQNEVDETPR
-445 RAVATAVEAQGLA
+445 RAVATALEAKGAA

-469 DGAAEKV
+469 NGSVEKV
-476 RAAVLLA
+476 RATVLLA
-483 DGRRAWATSNNTQLG
+483 DGRRAWATSDNTQLG
-498 QDMCETEWVGTTVTL
+498 TDMCDNEWVGKTVTL
-513 DATGDIGV
+513 DETGAISV